1 MILPLLLAAAP
12 LQAATPAAPAP
23 ARLSPEAADARC
35 VVVLGF
41 INAQGKLTPERTE
54 AVKNGTIY
62 YLGKLRGRN
71 PAINLTATLDAAAKL
86 ATAQKVNV
94 GPEAQRCGAELSQLG
109 GPRPAGA
116 SPAPVG
122 PRPVS
127 PRPVSPR
134 KP

>member
-1 MILPLLLAAAP
+1 MILPLLLAAALP
-12 LQAATPAAPAP
+12 QAPAAAP

-41 INAQGKLTPERTE
+41 INSQGKLTPDRAE

-71 PAINLTATLDAAAKL
+71 PGVNLPATLDAAAKL

-94 GPEAQRCGAELSQLG
+94 GPEAQRCGAELAQLG
-109 GPRPAGA
+109 AATGRPGGT
-116 SPAPVG
+116 PAPAT
-122 PRPVS
+122 
-127 PRPVSPR
+127 PR

>member
-1 MILPLLLAAAP
+1 MHRLRHEETTMILPLLLAAAP
-12 LQAATPAAPAP
+12 IQAAAPATP

-41 INAQGKLTPERTE
+41 INAQGKLTPDRVE

-71 PAINLTATLDAAAKL
+71 PGINLTATLDAAAKL

-94 GPEAQRCGAELSQLG
+94 GPEAQRCGAELSQLAG
-109 GPRPAGA
+109 AARPAGA
-116 SPAPVG
+116 PPAAAT
-122 PRPVS
+122 
-127 PRPVSPR
+127 PR

>member
-1 MILPLLLAAAP
+1 MILPLLLAAALP
-12 LQAATPAAPAP
+12 QAPAT

-41 INAQGKLTPERTE
+41 INTQGKLTPERAE

-71 PAINLTATLDAAAKL
+71 PNVNLPATLDAAAKL

-94 GPEAQRCGAELSQLG
+94 GPEAQRCGSELAQLG
-109 GPRPAGA
+109 TATARPAGT
-116 SPAPVG
+116 PAT
-122 PRPVS
+122 
-127 PRPVSPR
+127 PR

>member
-1 MILPLLLAAAP
+1 MILSLLLAAALP
-12 LQAATPAAPAP
+12 QAPATAP

-41 INAQGKLTPERTE
+41 INSQGKQPPERAE

-71 PAINLTATLDAAAKL
+71 PNVNLPATLDAAAKL

-94 GPEAQRCGAELSQLG
+94 GTEAQRCGTELQQLG
-109 GPRPAGA
+109 AATG
-116 SPAPVG
+116 
-122 PRPVS
+122 RPVS
-127 PRPVSPR
+127 TPAPATPR